1 MKKFKII
8 RNILII
14 IAIIIATVYVFWVRS
29 NQTSSSKTANLF
41 EKMYQQTENIT
52 MKISYKDEKID
63 VTIIKATD
71 NDKGKEVSGIIC
83 NYTDEIK
90 KEPDSEEA
98 IIATITTK
106 DKITGYNY
114 FPKLNKYQILYTSEE
129 GNDSTN
135 AWIGEIIE
143 KISNCKYYTKGY
155 ESVNGK
161 MLYCETFKEA
171 KLKFY
176 FDKDKLVYIKSEEID
191 QSFNDVTDALYS
203 VEISNDDSYKEI
215 LKVPEDEIPEEK
227 LMKTN
232 EKKKIYK

>member
-14 IAIIIATVYVFWVRS
+14 IAIIIVTVYVFWIRS
-29 NQTSSSKTANLF
+29 NQTNTSKTANLF

-90 KEPDSEEA
+90 KEPDSEGA

-232 EKKKIYK
+232 EDEENI

>member
-129 GNDSTN
+129 ENDSTN

-143 KISNCKYYTKGY
+143 KISNCRYYTRGY
-155 ESVNGK
+155 EPINGK

-176 FDKDKLVYIKSEEID
+176 FDKDKLVYIKSEEIG

-232 EKKKIYK
+232 EKEENI

>member
-232 EKKKIYK
+232 EKKENI

>member
-41 EKMYQQTENIT
+41 EKMYQQSENIT

-90 KEPDSEEA
+90 KEPDSEGA

-155 ESVNGK
+155 ESVDGK

-232 EKKKIYK
+232 EDEENI

>member
-1 MKKFKII
+1 
-8 RNILII
+8 
-14 IAIIIATVYVFWVRS
+14 
-29 NQTSSSKTANLF
+29 
-41 EKMYQQTENIT
+41 
-52 MKISYKDEKID
+52 MKISYKGEKID

-90 KEPDSEEA
+90 KEPDSEGA

-129 GNDSTN
+129 GNESINT
-135 AWIGEIIE
+135 WISEFTE
-143 KISNCKYYTKGY
+143 KISNCRYYTRGY
-155 ESVNGK
+155 ESINGK

-232 EKKKIYK
+232 EDEENI

>member
-1 MKKFKII
+1 MKRFKII

-14 IAIIIATVYVFWVRS
+14 IAIIIAAVYVFWVRS
-29 NQTSSSKTANLF
+29 NQTSSSKTAKLF
-41 EKMYQQTENIT
+41 EKMYQQTENTT
-52 MKISYKDEKID
+52 MKITYKDEKINL
-63 VTIIKATD
+63 TIIKATD
-71 NDKGKEVSGIIC
+71 NDKGKEVLGIIC
-83 NYTDEIK
+83 DYADEIK
-90 KEPDSEEA
+90 AEPNAEGV

-161 MLYCETFKEA
+161 MLYCETFKGS
-171 KLKFY
+171 KMKFY

-191 QSFNDVTDALYS
+191 QSFNDMTNTLYS

-215 LKVPEDEIPEEK
+215 LKVPEGEISEDK
-227 LMKTN
+227 LIKTN
-232 EKKKIYK
+232 EDSENI

>member
-14 IAIIIATVYVFWVRS
+14 IAIIIAAVYVFWVRS
-29 NQTSSSKTANLF
+29 NQTSSSKTAKLF
-41 EKMYQQTENIT
+41 EKIYQQTENTT
-52 MKISYKDEKID
+52 MKITYKDEKINL
-63 VTIIKATD
+63 TIIKATA
-71 NDKGKEVSGIIC
+71 NDKEKEVLGTIC
-83 NYTDEIK
+83 DYADEIK
-90 KEPDSEEA
+90 AEPDAEGK

-106 DKITGYNY
+106 DKVTGYNY

-155 ESVNGK
+155 ESINGK

-171 KLKFY
+171 KMKFY

-191 QSFNDVTDALYS
+191 QSFNDMTDTLYS

-215 LKVPEDEIPEEK
+215 LKVPEGEIPEEN
-227 LMKTN
+227 LIKTN
-232 EKKKIYK
+232 EDNENI

>member
-90 KEPDSEEA
+90 KEPDSEGA

-232 EKKKIYK
+232 EDEENI

>member
-14 IAIIIATVYVFWVRS
+14 IAIIIATVYVFWIRS
-29 NQTSSSKTANLF
+29 NQTNTSKTANLF

-52 MKISYKDEKID
+52 MKICYKDEKID

-90 KEPDSEEA
+90 KEPDSEGA

-161 MLYCETFKEA
+161 MLYCETFKDS
-171 KLKFY
+171 KMKFY

-191 QSFNDVTDALYS
+191 QSFNDMTNTLYS
-203 VEISNDDSYKEI
+203 VEMSNDDSYKEI
-215 LKVPEDEIPEEK
+215 LKVPEGEISEDK
-227 LMKTN
+227 LIKTN
-232 EKKKIYK
+232 EENENI

>member
-106 DKITGYNY
+106 DKIIGYNY

-232 EKKKIYK
+232 EKKENI

>member
-14 IAIIIATVYVFWVRS
+14 IAITIATVYVLWIRS
-29 NQTSSSKTANLF
+29 NKTNTSKTANLYK
-41 EKMYQQTENIT
+41 KMYQRSENIT
-52 MKISYKDEKID
+52 MKISYKDERID
-63 VTIIKATD
+63 VTIIKATNKD
-71 NDKGKEVSGIIC
+71 EREEVSGTIC
-83 NYTDEIK
+83 NYADEIK
-90 KEPDSEEA
+90 KEPDSEGA
-98 IIATITTK
+98 IIGTITSK
-106 DKITGYNY
+106 DKVVGYKY
-114 FPKLNKYQILYTSEE
+114 FPKLNKYQILYTGDE
-129 GNDSTN
+129 GNESINT
-135 AWIGEIIE
+135 WISEFTE
-143 KISNCKYYTKGY
+143 KISNCRYYTRGY
-155 ESVNGK
+155 ESINGK

-215 LKVPEDEIPEEK
+215 LKVPENEIPEEK

-232 EKKKIYK
+232 EDEENI

>member
-1 MKKFKII
+1 MKRFKII

-14 IAIIIATVYVFWVRS
+14 IAIIIAAVYVFWVRS
-29 NQTSSSKTANLF
+29 NQTSTSKTAKLF
-41 EKMYQQTENIT
+41 EKMYQQTENTT
-52 MKISYKDEKID
+52 MKITYKDEKINL
-63 VTIIKATD
+63 TIVKATD
-71 NDKGKEVSGIIC
+71 NDKGKEVLGTIC
-83 NYTDEIK
+83 DYADEIK
-90 KEPDSEEA
+90 AEPNAEGV

-135 AWIGEIIE
+135 AWMGEIIE

-232 EKKKIYK
+232 EDEENI

>member
-41 EKMYQQTENIT
+41 EKMYQQSENIT

-90 KEPDSEEA
+90 KEPDSEGA

-232 EKKKIYK
+232 EDEENI